1 MNVAY
6 EPSSGIVW
14 VAICTTRAPVSSP
27 MVSATSSGVPSSVKI
42 VGTPA
47 ARTLSR
53 RSASVC
59 ADACACELSD
69 GMIAP
74 VSSKP

>member
-1 MNVAY
+1 MC
-6 EPSSGIVW
+6 
-14 VAICTTRAPVSSP
+14 VAICSTRAPVSSP
-27 MVSATSSGVPSSVKI
+27 IASATSSGVPSSVKI

-53 RSASVC
+53 SSAS
-59 ADACACELSD
+59 ASAEGCACELSE

-74 VSSKP
+74 ESSKP